1 MRRIGIAVWVLLV
14 IVLTG
19 LPAGVQADGGD
30 DGLVA
35 EWHFDEGSG
44 SVLVDSSGNGND
56 GVIHGATWVKGV
68 DGKALRFDGR
78 GDYVEVPYSSS
89 LDISDAI
96 TITAWTY
103 WNSLGTNS
111 VGVIG
116 KAETPSQTGWGLGKG
131 HWSGGKIGLYPG
143 GLGDGFRAY
152 PTSDIPTGQ
161 WVFYAGTFDETAV
174 KIYMDGTLNNDVRVS
189 GSVSTNSQPVV
200 VGRWYG
206 NYDGYYFNGIID
218 EIRIY
223 NRALTAD
230 EIKSHYE
237 GQQTALSLTK
247 SAAPYS
253 IKQGQTTTVT
263 LTITNTG
270 TTEITDI
277 EVADTIPSDL
287 TFTSGEISKTY
298 TSLRPKDS
306 REFQYT
312 LQLNES
318 GTFDL
323 DPATATYANE
333 EENYHTAE
341 SGTATITV
349 IPSTGTTPAP
359 IIPTHRATTAIS
371 ITKSSSLNSIRQF
384 GETVI
389 TLSIENSGTTDV
401 TDIEITDRVHPSFD
415 LTSGDFPN
423 PKRYDLI
430 RPGET
435 RDLQYTISSEES
447 GTFTLDPATVTYA
460 DADGNIQEAES
471 EPYIIRVVPS
481 ASGSAAGAS
490 HHPSSISTA
499 SVHLHGEKT
508 DVVMGEDILLKLSA
522 VNKITKP
529 TMTLQVILIPPS
541 GMSVTSA
548 DFVKSGAGLYTS
560 TYVIEPG
567 IGRDIEVGIRS
578 NQVGDFVVN
587 GEVIYYFG
595 DDKENA
601 EEHLLSL
608 PITVRAR
615 PDSQQDTSAPTAT
628 SKDGKGVPEFEA
640 VLAAAGGVA
649 CSIIDQKKKD
659 RLKKEKPSRG
669 AQYEKH
675 RIPQS

>member
-14 IVLTG
+14 IALFG
-19 LPAGVQADGGD
+19 LPAGVQAQGAN

-35 EWHFDEGSG
+35 EWHFDEVSG

-56 GVIHGATWVKGV
+56 GVIHGATWVEGKY
-68 DGKALRFDGR
+68 GKALRFDGVD
-78 GDYVEVPYSSS
+78 DYVEMPDSPLWNFGTGDFTVSFWFTK
-89 LDISDAI
+89 LD
-96 TITAWTY
+96 
-103 WNSLGTNS
+103 
-111 VGVIG
+111 
-116 KAETPSQTGWGLGKG
+116 TGRG
-131 HWSGGKIGLYPG
+131 HTLSFGSMGHGNNLNFDFDDKDSGGKGVWVYWMGGGGIPRVWTTTAYHDSNWHHLSFVRMGDVFKLYIDNNYIDQTTDSGNIQIIGNLCIGRNNYNG
-143 GLGDGFRAY
+143 G
-152 PTSDIPTGQ
+152 Q
-161 WVFYAGTFDETAV
+161 
-174 KIYMDGTLNNDVRVS
+174 N
-189 GSVSTNSQPVV
+189 
-200 VGRWYG
+200 
-206 NYDGYYFNGIID
+206 YFNGIID
-218 EIRIY
+218 EVLIY

-247 SAAPYS
+247 SAAPHS
-253 IKQGQTTTVT
+253 IKQGQTSTVI
-263 LTITNTG
+263 LTVTNTG
-270 TTEITDI
+270 TTEIKDI

-287 TFTSGEISKTY
+287 TFTSGETSKKY
-298 TSLRPKDS
+298 DSLRSKDS
-306 REFQYT
+306 REFQYI
-312 LQLNES
+312 LQLNEA
-318 GTFDL
+318 GTFNL
-323 DPATATYANE
+323 DPATATYADE
-333 EENYHTAE
+333 EGNYYTAE
-341 SGTATITV
+341 SGTAAIDV

-359 IIPTHRATTAIS
+359 IRPINRATTAIS
-371 ITKSSSLNSIRQF
+371 ITKSPSLNSIRQF

-389 TLSIENSGTTDV
+389 TLSIKNSGTTDV

-415 LTSGDFPN
+415 LISGDFPN

-435 RDLQYTISSEES
+435 RDLRYTISSKEG
-447 GTFTLDPATVTYA
+447 GTFTLDHATITYA

-471 EPYIIRVVPS
+471 EPYSIRVVPS

-490 HHPSSISTA
+490 HQPSSISTA

-508 DVVMGEDILLKLSA
+508 DVVLGEDILLKLSA

-548 DFVKSGAGLYTS
+548 DFVESGAGLYTS

-601 EEHLLSL
+601 EEHVLSL
-608 PITVRAR
+608 PITVRAS
-615 PDSQQDTSAPTAT
+615 PDSQQNTPAPTAT
-628 SKDGKGVPEFEA
+628 PKDGRGIPGFEA
-640 VLAAAGGVA
+640 VLAAAGALLVA
-649 CSIIDQKKKD
+649 LLIKRRRVD
-659 RLKKEKPSRG
+659 
-669 AQYEKH
+669 
-675 RIPQS
+675 